1 MRWRKQTA
9 AERQRSF
16 RARCQFAGLCL
27 VAGALVLVGRAVS
40 LQVFDQAFLNGQADA
55 RHVRRVTLAAHRGS
69 ITDRN
74 GEPLAVSTPVD
85 SVWVDPGDLVSMPEN
100 IPVLADL
107 LKINRAALTARLTR
121 SVDKDFLYLKRHM
134 NPAAAKRIE
143 QLNMPGVHL
152 QREYRRY
159 YPAAEV
165 TGHLIGFANVD
176 DAGQE
181 GIELAFDHRLSGH
194 SGAKLVLKDRLGRI
208 VEDIERIEAPEPGQ
222 NIALS
227 IDLRIQYLA
236 YRELKKAVQANKASS
251 GSAVVVDVLTGEVL
265 AMVNQPSYNPND
277 RSQYK
282 ASHYRNRAITDIFEP
297 GSSIKPLILAAAI
310 ESGKY
315 NPNSLIDTNPGHIQ
329 VGAKVIKDKH
339 NLGRI
344 DLTTVLAKSSNV
356 GSTMI
361 AMSLE
366 PAALWQVLN
375 DFGLGRTSA
384 SGFPGESAGLLSHHA
399 NWRPISQAT
408 LAYGYG
414 LSVTPLQLAQAYAV
428 IAANGLQRPVSLL
441 PVKQPPIA
449 RRVISADTANAVLG
463 MMEEV
468 VSDKGTGI
476 RAAVAGYRV
485 AGKTGTTQKFTSGGY
500 LENRY
505 TAIFAGIAPMTNPRL
520 AVVVVIDDPSA
531 GKYYAGAVAAPVFS
545 KIVADATRI
554 LAIVP
559 DDIGEL
565 QDFSTTVA
573 LSR

>member
-1 MRWRKQTA
+1 MSGRKQSA
-9 AERQRSF
+9 AQRQRSF

-27 VAGALVLVGRAVS
+27 VTGALVLVGRAVH

-85 SVWVDPGDLVSMPEN
+85 SVWVDPGDLIGMPEN

-107 LKINRAALTARLTR
+107 LKIDRAALTARLTR
-121 SVDKDFLYLKRHM
+121 SVSKDFLYLKRHM
-134 NPAAAKRIE
+134 NPSAAKRIE

-165 TGHLIGFANVD
+165 TGHLVGFANVD
-176 DAGQE
+176 DVGQE
-181 GIELAFDHRLSGH
+181 GVELAFDHRLAGYPGS
-194 SGAKLVLKDRLGRI
+194 KLVLKDRMGRI
-208 VEDIERIEAPEPGQ
+208 VEDIERIEAPEPGRD
-222 NIALS
+222 IATS

-236 YRELKKAVQANKASS
+236 YRELKKAVQKHKASS

-277 RSQYK
+277 RSQFK
-282 ASHYRNRAITDIFEP
+282 ASRYRNRAITDILEP
-297 GSSIKPLILAAAI
+297 GSSIKPLVAAAAI

-315 NPNSLIDTNPGHIQ
+315 SPNTRVDTNPGQIQ
-329 VGAKVIKDKH
+329 VGAKLIKDKH

-356 GSTMI
+356 GSTMV

-366 PAALWQVLN
+366 PADLWQVLN
-375 DFGLGRTSA
+375 DFGLGRPSA
-384 SGFPGESAGLLSHHA
+384 SGFPGESAGLLSHFS

-414 LSVTPLQLAQAYAV
+414 LSITPLQLAQAYAV
-428 IAANGLQRPVSLL
+428 IGANGLQRPVSLL

-449 RRVISADTANAVLG
+449 RRVISERTANAVLG
-463 MMEEV
+463 MMEAV
-468 VSDKGTGI
+468 VSDRGTGI

-485 AGKTGTTQKFTSGGY
+485 AGKTGTTQKFTTGGY

-531 GKYYAGAVAAPVFS
+531 GEYYGGSVAAPVFS
-545 KIVADATRI
+545 KIVSDATRI
-554 LAIVP
+554 MAIPP
-559 DDIGEL
+559 DDIGNV
-565 QDFSTTVA
+565 QDLSTTVA